1 MPLDGLGASS
11 ALGDV
16 CGAEWEVYAHPI
28 FSKTGNFPPEMIKRI
43 ADKSAA
49 QGFLRSRLPELSSTE
64 VKFIQGTSDFFG
76 LNHYST
82 YIVYR
87 NESSPEIHPVP
98 TFGDDLDIIAYQ
110 LPEWK
115 IGRSNI
121 TKYVPWGFQSLLN
134 YISHQYGNPPILVI
148 ENGFATHGGINDQ
161 DRVTYYRGYLNAVLD
176 TIEDGVDIRGY
187 TAWSLMDNFE
197 WANGYIER
205 FGLYEVDYNDPNRT
219 RTPRKSAYVLKEIM
233 RTRSIDPNYEPD
245 MNQPLTIDDGH

>member
-1 MPLDGLGASS
+1 
-11 ALGDV
+11 
-16 CGAEWEVYAHPI
+16 
-28 FSKTGNFPPEMIKRI
+28 MIRRI

-49 QGFLRSRLPELSSTE
+49 QGFLRSRLPELTSEE
-64 VKFIQGTSDFFG
+64 VKLIQGTSDFFG

-87 NESSPEIHPVP
+87 NESAPETYPVP
-98 TFGDDLDIIAYQ
+98 SYDDDLDTIQYQ

-115 IGRSNI
+115 IGSSNA
-121 TKYVPWGFQSLLN
+121 TKYVPWGFRSLLN
-134 YISHQYGNPPILVI
+134 YISHQYDYPPILVT
-148 ENGFATHGGINDQ
+148 ENGFATHGGINDE
-161 DRVTYYRGYLNAVLD
+161 DRVTYYRGYLNALLD
-176 TIEDGVDIRGY
+176 AIDDGVDVIGY

-197 WANGYIER
+197 WANGYTER

-245 MNQPLTIDDGH
+245 MNQPLTIDHGH